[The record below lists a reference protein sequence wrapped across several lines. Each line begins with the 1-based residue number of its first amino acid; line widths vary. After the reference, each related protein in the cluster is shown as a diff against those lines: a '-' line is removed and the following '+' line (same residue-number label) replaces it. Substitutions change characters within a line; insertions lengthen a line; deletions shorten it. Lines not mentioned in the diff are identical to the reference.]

1 MDNIIEALNYIDVAR
16 LSYQEWINVGM
27 GLKSEGYDCS
37 VWDRWSSNDSRYK
50 SGECERKWRTFNG
63 SSNPINTARPINV
76 IKIQV
81 IILNRKVCLTPS

>member
-1 MDNIIEALNYIDVAR
+1 MTMDNIIEALNYIDVAR

-63 SSNPINTARPINV
+63 SSNPITGATIVQMAMDNGWY
-76 IKIQV
+76 
-81 IILNRKVCLTPS
+81 

>member
-50 SGECERKWRTFNG
+50 SGECERSLRREVLKC
-63 SSNPINTARPINV
+63 
-76 IKIQV
+76 
-81 IILNRKVCLTPS
+81 IIFLSVRRRIE